1 MFLCFSL
8 YHLNF
13 SYLIRNLTALAQWTV
28 HHFPISILQEALTL
42 FMENSVFHINN
53 YILDCLYLV
62 PFCAFCVCLIWCS
75 QDSILQLLGT
85 KVSNFWENV
94 HINIWTFTVSNGN
107 LLGESHE
114 RILEN
119 EIFYILYGTL
129 FLHFA
134 LLFHPS
140 NRGLQILHESDVF
153 LPFFYFSSKHDHLCY
168 ILFLL
173 FYLSIL
179 SSDLSI
185 FDYQDFPIVLQ

>member
-1 MFLCFSL
+1 
-8 YHLNF
+8 
-13 SYLIRNLTALAQWTV
+13 
-28 HHFPISILQEALTL
+28 
-42 FMENSVFHINN
+42 MENSVFHINN

-62 PFCAFCVCLIWCS
+62 PFCAFWVGLLWCS

-85 KVSNFWENV
+85 KVSNFWENI
-94 HINIWTFTVSNGN
+94 HMNIWTFTVPNGN

-168 ILFLL
+168 MLFLL

-179 SSDLSI
+179 SSDLSFSI
-185 FDYQDFPIVLQ
+185 TRIVPLFYNNLFWWGFLDWFHFSLSSSLINEVPQAPACRN